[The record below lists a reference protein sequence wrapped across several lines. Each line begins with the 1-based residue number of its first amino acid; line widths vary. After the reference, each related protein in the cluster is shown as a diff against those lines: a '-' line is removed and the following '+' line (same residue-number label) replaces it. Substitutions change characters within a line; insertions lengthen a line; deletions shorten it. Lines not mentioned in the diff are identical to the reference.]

1 MVTASLQ
8 KQLSLL
14 AVKRP
19 KRQGACMPFLQAS
32 WATLHVF
39 YPMKICYS
47 CKWNNQD
54 RPDLIVVKH
63 EVSLSTRKHCGKC
76 FFGPF
81 YHSLKDSNVCGYR
94 FYQWEPEAFRL
105 REDPSLV
112 LGAIYFKVIG

>member
-1 MVTASLQ
+1 ML
-8 KQLSLL
+8 
-14 AVKRP
+14 
-19 KRQGACMPFLQAS
+19 FLQDS

-39 YPMKICYS
+39 YPMKIWYS

-54 RPDLIVVKH
+54 RPDLIVVK
-63 EVSLSTRKHCGKC
+63 SGKYLFQLENIAASFSC
-76 FFGPF
+76 PF

-112 LGAIYFKVIG
+112 LRAIYFKVIIG